1 VADLVVEEDV
11 GLKTV
16 SYVVRRTLTRY
27 GAGNVELDRA
37 GRLVGDREAA
47 DPGATNTTTGR
58 RNNERT

>member
-1 VADLVVEEDV
+1 MKQRVKTTS
-11 GLKTV
+11 KTV

-58 RNNERT
+58 RNIERT